1 MSDPAA
7 GLPADSEHP
16 RSDRARSDHT
26 LRPKAS
32 TALQAFRRLPATVQA
47 DLRRNLEMTSEP
59 DPSASTSDAD
69 TLALPPL
76 RHVQGFFDAYLQVHA
91 LHTPRRE
98 CRQLTARLG
107 DAVRRGDDR
116 DHGLERHLARCPD
129 CARAR
134 TELTAVHT
142 WQRPVLRAALQ
153 VRTGTPDPVPP
164 AAAAVPP
171 SPAATPPVPD
181 PPPAPPVHAPR
192 AAPLSSLAAT
202 VRRLRP
208 SDRTVLFGLV
218 VLGVGALTV
227 ATAAAVAP
235 GRSGPHGAA
244 AQSAPPSAPPPIRP
258 SDRASVRTSAPRSAQ
273 SPPSPSPSGASPA
286 DRPAG
291 LRLVNLRANLCVSPG
306 DGTGAGVRLQAC
318 TDGDPQRWQFI
329 GDGNG
334 LYRIRNAADGRCLD
348 GTTGGGDTVTVLL
361 RDCRADHREQLW
373 RLVADRSP
381 TVFRIH
387 LASPVASSGYADH
400 LLGPGDIWPGPATYG
415 SPLVHQ
421 PNYDNKED
429 FLFTTS

>member
-1 MSDPAA
+1 M
-7 GLPADSEHP
+7 
-16 RSDRARSDHT
+16 
-26 LRPKAS
+26 
-32 TALQAFRRLPATVQA
+32 
-47 DLRRNLEMTSEP
+47 
-59 DPSASTSDAD
+59 
-69 TLALPPL
+69 
-76 RHVQGFFDAYLQVHA
+76 
-91 LHTPRRE
+91 
-98 CRQLTARLG
+98 
-107 DAVRRGDDR
+107 
-116 DHGLERHLARCPD
+116 
-129 CARAR
+129 
-134 TELTAVHT
+134 HT

-153 VRTGTPDPVPP
+153 VRTGTRIRFRRPP
-164 AAAAVPP
+164 RPFPLSCRHPAGTGSAAGSTRPRPSGRSAVLPGRHR
-171 SPAATPPVPD
+171 
-181 PPPAPPVHAPR
+181 PAPATFRPDRPVRPR
-192 AAPLSSLAAT
+192 RAGRRCADRRDGSSRRARS
-202 VRRLRP
+202 VRSARRGRAVGP
-208 SDRTVLFGLV
+208 A
-218 VLGVGALTV
+218 LG
-227 ATAAAVAP
+227 
-235 GRSGPHGAA
+235 S
-244 AQSAPPSAPPPIRP
+244 PPIRP